1 MMKIKLKF
9 QANRA
14 KVGQFYKIYNNC
26 VSLVA
31 GDLKFY
37 KYATWMYIQP
47 NQCTKIS
54 DQNRCMASKK
64 LNKTQMEFTCNAIVS
79 IGDKRGTPIIKGD

>member
-1 MMKIKLKF
+1 MIKIKLKF

-14 KVGQFYKIYNNC
+14 KVGQFYKIYNNS

-47 NQCTKIS
+47 NQGTKIFKNNS
-54 DQNRCMASKK
+54 LM
-64 LNKTQMEFTCNAIVS
+64 
-79 IGDKRGTPIIKGD
+79 